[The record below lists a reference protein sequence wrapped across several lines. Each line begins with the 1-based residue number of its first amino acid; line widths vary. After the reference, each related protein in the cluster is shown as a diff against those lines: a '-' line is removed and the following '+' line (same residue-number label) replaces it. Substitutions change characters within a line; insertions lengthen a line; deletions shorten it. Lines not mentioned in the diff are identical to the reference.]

1 MVQGEGCGSQ
11 QQQGAWTSLDQSADS
26 KRAGFM
32 ALQMKAE
39 HQRKNSSSN
48 NKSSSGSGGGGSSS
62 TSWITSKNTSWGSRE
77 VDQFKKMH
85 NY

>member
-1 MVQGEGCGSQ
+1 MVQQGEGYGS

-32 ALQMKAE
+32 ALQKKAG
-39 HQRKNSSSN
+39 NSSSAGGS
-48 NKSSSGSGGGGSSS
+48 NKTTNGGGSAQ
-62 TSWITSKNTSWGSRE
+62 SWITSKNTSWGSRE

>member
-1 MVQGEGCGSQ
+1 MVQGEGCG

-32 ALQMKAE
+32 ALQMKAD